1 MQQMHNKVVFQPVKG
16 KLLINNQKRGAL
28 RVLMF
33 LKKKI
38 SGKTKGRAVADSQK
52 KRKMDK
58 INWQSLLYPGPPL
71 GTPLGS

>member
-16 KLLINNQKRGAL
+16 KWLINNQKRGAL

-38 SGKTKGRAVADSQK
+38 FGKTKGRAVADGQK
-52 KRKMDK
+52 KEKMD
-58 INWQSLLYPGPPL
+58 ISS
-71 GTPLGS
+71 GTAAT